1 MTITFTPFDPAEYL
15 KSDEAILAFLSE
27 AFSSRDPQHIANAI
41 GIAAKAKD
49 MSEIARQT
57 SLSRESLYRSLSDKG
72 NPTLQTVIAVLN
84 TLGIDLTVCAR
95 PSSAS

>member
-1 MTITFTPFDPAEYL
+1 MTITFIPFDPAEYL

-27 AFSSRDPQHIANAI
+27 AFSSRDPQHIADAI
-41 GIAAKAKD
+41 RIATKAKD
-49 MSEIARQT
+49 MSDIARQT

>member
-1 MTITFTPFDPAEYL
+1 M
-15 KSDEAILAFLSE
+15 SD
-27 AFSSRDPQHIANAI
+27 
-41 GIAAKAKD
+41 
-49 MSEIARQT
+49 IARQT

-84 TLGIDLTVCAR
+84 TLGIDLTVCAQ